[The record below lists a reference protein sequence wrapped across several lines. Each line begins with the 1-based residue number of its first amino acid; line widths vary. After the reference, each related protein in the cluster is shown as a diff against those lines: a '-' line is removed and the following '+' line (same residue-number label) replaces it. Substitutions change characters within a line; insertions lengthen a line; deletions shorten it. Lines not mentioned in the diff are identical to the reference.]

1 MLLLMREEIN
11 MEVQGTKT
19 KVIKLLKL
27 AFSYYGKEILL
38 PSKQYFNFIQINDQ
52 ENSIKGKYD
61 YQIQYGFPQSG
72 SVIIKFSYFQK
83 EHSFSVD
90 KISVFAP
97 SADKLFDVVNF
108 VPQVNIDELGISAN
122 FGLDIDTKE
131 HTSSIEIEQNPNA
144 LKMLD
149 MAINDLSQATI
160 LGKCCLEV
168 SEDSDTIPLCYVR
181 NEIINKEKR

>member
-1 MLLLMREEIN
+1 M
-11 MEVQGTKT
+11 
-19 KVIKLLKL
+19 
-27 AFSYYGKEILL
+27 
-38 PSKQYFNFIQINDQ
+38 
-52 ENSIKGKYD
+52 
-61 YQIQYGFPQSG
+61 
-72 SVIIKFSYFQK
+72 
-83 EHSFSVD
+83 
-90 KISVFAP
+90 
-97 SADKLFDVVNF
+97 NF

-149 MAINDLSQATI
+149 MAINDLSQAKI

-168 SEDSDTIPLCYVR
+168 SKDSDAIPLCYVR